1 VITVNDFR
9 LLTDGLQHAGDIDHG
24 LMLLRNCASL
34 PLRALV
40 AEQLRVSWEVFD
52 EHARAPPPRF
62 LGNALLLA
70 AVRDLEARGDL
81 RVVPPDSP
89 LLKKGRLLG
98 QVGAQGGGGGE
109 GFAVPPHTFFAV
121 PPQPLAIPDSARG
134 TGEPPSWIGEVVRA
148 SVESALKGF
157 GPGSGFG
164 GGGDDTKEGHL
175 AAVKRAKLENLIV
188 GQPLAES
195 VAAAQLTLQRLAN
208 AATQEC
214 KQAMSADKT
223 FDHAHGLQAS
233 LHTVRDQALAKSAYG
248 SKSRSTTF
256 EAFGDYMNL
265 VFKIL
270 ALAAAF
276 KGNEAAA
283 TLHRQQAISFP
294 EGWRAL
300 VARVEQENWAGSN
313 SLAALSVFVRVV
325 MGDQPTEAERKDWT
339 TAGMSAFIAPRPVT
353 APAALAEQQNLG
365 SLTAKAEGSQ
375 RVARTVGLWFPDAAD
390 LVGPLGKVKSTSC
403 NYCHQVGHDKFEC
416 PVLFGITFH
425 QAMPGHTLEGVK
437 LPQYWHADDPQNGP
451 AKSVA
456 KGWIEQVWCP
466 SQPLSGRDVLRR
478 TTLGTDAWGAWANGS
493 CARPLQ

>member
-1 VITVNDFR
+1 
-9 LLTDGLQHAGDIDHG
+9 
-24 LMLLRNCASL
+24 
-34 PLRALV
+34 
-40 AEQLRVSWEVFD
+40 
-52 EHARAPPPRF
+52 
-62 LGNALLLA
+62 
-70 AVRDLEARGDL
+70 
-81 RVVPPDSP
+81 
-89 LLKKGRLLG
+89 
-98 QVGAQGGGGGE
+98 
-109 GFAVPPHTFFAV
+109 
-121 PPQPLAIPDSARG
+121 
-134 TGEPPSWIGEVVRA
+134 
-148 SVESALKGF
+148 
-157 GPGSGFG
+157 
-164 GGGDDTKEGHL
+164 
-175 AAVKRAKLENLIV
+175 
-188 GQPLAES
+188 
-195 VAAAQLTLQRLAN
+195 
-208 AATQEC
+208 
-214 KQAMSADKT
+214 
-223 FDHAHGLQAS
+223 
-233 LHTVRDQALAKSAYG
+233 
-248 SKSRSTTF
+248 
-256 EAFGDYMNL
+256 MNL

>member
-1 VITVNDFR
+1 MITVNDLR
-9 LLTDGLQHAGDIDHG
+9 LLTEGLQRAVEIDHG

-34 PLRALV
+34 PLCALV

-52 EHARAPPPRF
+52 ERARAPPPRF

-81 RVVPPDSP
+81 RVVAPVSP

-98 QVGAQGGGGGE
+98 QEGAQGGGGGE
-109 GFAVPPHTFFAV
+109 GFAVPPHQFFAV
-121 PPQPLAIPDSARG
+121 PPHPLAIPDSARG
-134 TGEPPSWIGEVVRA
+134 TGEPPSWIGEVVRE

-164 GGGDDTKEGHL
+164 GGGDEKMEGHL
-175 AAVKRAKLENLIV
+175 AAVKRAKLESLNV
-188 GQPLAES
+188 GQPLTES
-195 VAAAQLTLQRLAN
+195 VAAAQLTLQRLVN

-248 SKSRSTTF
+248 SKSLSTTF

-270 ALAAAF
+270 GLAVAF

-283 TLHRQQAISFP
+283 ALHRQQSISFP

-339 TAGMSAFIAPRPVT
+339 TAGMNAFIAPRPVT
-353 APAALAEQQNLG
+353 AAAASAEQQNLG
-365 SLTAKAEGSQ
+365 SRTRHRHAASTGGDAERLSQ
-375 RVARTVGLWFPDAAD
+375 A
-390 LVGPLGKVKSTSC
+390 
-403 NYCHQVGHDKFEC
+403 
-416 PVLFGITFH
+416 
-425 QAMPGHTLEGVK
+425 
-437 LPQYWHADDPQNGP
+437 
-451 AKSVA
+451 
-456 KGWIEQVWCP
+456 
-466 SQPLSGRDVLRR
+466 LSGGRQAGRR
-478 TTLGTDAWGAWANGS
+478 GVAGRA
-493 CARPLQ
+493 

>member
-1 VITVNDFR
+1 MRTK
-9 LLTDGLQHAGDIDHG
+9 
-24 LMLLRNCASL
+24 LMINSIQQEIR
-34 PLRALV
+34 
-40 AEQLRVSWEVFD
+40 
-52 EHARAPPPRF
+52 
-62 LGNALLLA
+62 
-70 AVRDLEARGDL
+70 
-81 RVVPPDSP
+81 
-89 LLKKGRLLG
+89 
-98 QVGAQGGGGGE
+98 
-109 GFAVPPHTFFAV
+109 HTFAG
-121 PPQPLAIPDSARG
+121 AIPFSIYTIASGFIGTLLFKNFTFFSDMHFTAFTNSE

-175 AAVKRAKLENLIV
+175 AAVKRAKLENLNV

-353 APAALAEQQNLG
+353 AAPALAEQQNLG

-416 PVLFGITFH
+416 PVLFGSTFN

-437 LPQYWHADDPQNGP
+437 LPQYWHAEDPQNGP

-456 KGWIEQVWCP
+456 KGWIEQAWCP